1 MTELPNN
8 LPRHVAIIMDGNGR
22 WARQRGLPRVEG
34 HRAGFESARTIAEC
48 CRKWEISVL
57 TLFAFSTENW
67 KRPAAEVRF
76 LMSNLRKFLKERREE
91 FVEQNARLRAVGDL
105 SRLPEDVQEEL
116 RHTVEATA
124 DGHEGTVVLALNY
137 GARLEIVESARKIAR
152 KARDGE
158 LDPDQMDEQ
167 TFEAHLWTADL
178 PDPDLMIRTGGE
190 KRLSNFLL
198 WQLQYSELYLT
209 DTYWPD
215 FDEDALLAALRDY
228 ADRDRRFG
236 GLKQ

>member
-1 MTELPNN
+1 
-8 LPRHVAIIMDGNGR
+8 
-22 WARQRGLPRVEG
+22 
-34 HRAGFESARTIAEC
+34 
-48 CRKWEISVL
+48 
-57 TLFAFSTENW
+57 
-67 KRPAAEVRF
+67 
-76 LMSNLRKFLKERREE
+76 
-91 FVEQNARLRAVGDL
+91 
-105 SRLPEDVQEEL
+105 
-116 RHTVEATA
+116 
-124 DGHEGTVVLALNY
+124 VVLALNY

-167 TFEAHLWTADL
+167 TFEAHLWTAGL

-236 GLKQ
+236 GLKE